1 MTPNKQGAQDVI
13 SEHKFPAEPTSFN
26 FIQILKIVDVLTL
39 AHHILKMGGQIKPLS
54 PQQLELHGAHG
65 RPLGGAGGGMPSWVP
80 EVRALLS
87 RNLGPQNM
95 SFLLEAHLTSPDRQ
109 FP

>member
-1 MTPNKQGAQDVI
+1 
-13 SEHKFPAEPTSFN
+13 
-26 FIQILKIVDVLTL
+26 
-39 AHHILKMGGQIKPLS
+39 
-54 PQQLELHGAHG
+54 
-65 RPLGGAGGGMPSWVP
+65 MPSWVP

-109 FP
+109 FPSGQNSQKSSDGHILEDCASPSSESRWVSLTCIGRALLRFGATWE